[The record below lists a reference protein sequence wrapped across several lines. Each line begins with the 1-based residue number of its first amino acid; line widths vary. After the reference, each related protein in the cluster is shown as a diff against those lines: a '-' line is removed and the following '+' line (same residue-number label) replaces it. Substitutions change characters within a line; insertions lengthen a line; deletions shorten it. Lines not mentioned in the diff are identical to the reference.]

1 MGALIIGVTLWAW
14 GQPLI
19 SKSGQIR
26 LWVGSIWS
34 GENSQQVADWYSLS
48 HAVQGMVVG
57 LAGRALQRLIGFPV
71 IFCIAL
77 IIGVGWEIVEHTDLV
92 LHRFRAATVYQGY
105 VGDTVLNAV
114 CDYLFMLAGFFAACV
129 LPIWAGALLVAMLE
143 IGSALTARDSLILT
157 TVQLIHPIPAI
168 AVWQD
173 EINPRTHPAPE
184 PAAESAPQASF
195 CDSGSA
201 C

>member
-1 MGALIIGVTLWAW
+1 MSRTVISGLSIMGALIIGVTLWAW
-14 GQPLI
+14 GKPLI

-48 HAVQGMVVG
+48 HAVQGMAVG

-71 IFCIAL
+71 IFGIAL

-129 LPIWAGALLVAMLE
+129 LPI
-143 IGSALTARDSLILT
+143 
-157 TVQLIHPIPAI
+157 
-168 AVWQD
+168 
-173 EINPRTHPAPE
+173 
-184 PAAESAPQASF
+184 
-195 CDSGSA
+195 
-201 C
+201 